1 GNTEPAQK
9 PQPSGLPGTSGLL
22 LSEHVSGTAVN
33 ETAYPHTV
41 ASHFPYTYDLVLPT
55 PFVAAAGT
63 TYWVSIV
70 PDLPNHFSQL
80 WSWLGSRQDTTDP
93 FGLDLSGN
101 HGEGFQYN
109 FAGLPHDNTTFELTF
124 SLLGN

>member
-1 GNTEPAQK
+1 SGIDQPLVNIVTTFDDFVITNGGTVTEITWMGLYHDPDVFTAPGAAGWTIAFWSDSGNTEPAQK

-55 PFVAAAGT
+55 PFVAAA
-63 TYWVSIV
+63 
-70 PDLPNHFSQL
+70 
-80 WSWLGSRQDTTDP
+80 
-93 FGLDLSGN
+93 
-101 HGEGFQYN
+101 
-109 FAGLPHDNTTFELTF
+109 
-124 SLLGN
+124 